1 MNKFKN
7 KIFLFR
13 VKIIHQKK
21 ISNYLNKGS
30 QGLKEIKEEKLVFNL
45 LIQIIK
51 IYMNNINKLNLV
63 VQQ

>member
-1 MNKFKN
+1 MINYKN

-51 IYMNNINKLNLV
+51 INMNNINNLNLV